1 VPPSARISSRAWAR
15 VHNRRVSTDPAWLA
29 RVQTDAPDV
38 VACWTVLD
46 DSLPGLKAMR
56 RELRA
61 RVHDGDAPRILA
73 QQEAIGDE
81 LGRVLDAL
89 PDDLLRAPGG
99 EEDWNVAQA
108 FAHTTAARRFLGTWA
123 ALDAGGTWPT
133 QHAPRVTPGVPGRSD
148 ATREELRTFL
158 DKSRRAIR
166 EAAAR
171 IEGHERQRCGM
182 EHPLIGRLRCGE
194 WLLFLGIHDC
204 MHLEQLDRLLTTG
217 VTGGA

>member
-1 VPPSARISSRAWAR
+1 MPTTA
-15 VHNRRVSTDPAWLA
+15 NWLA
-29 RVQTDAPDV
+29 RVRIGAPDV
-38 VACWTVLD
+38 VACWTALD
-46 DSLPGLKAMR
+46 DTLAGLKALH
-56 RELRA
+56 RELRQ
-61 RVHDGDAPRILA
+61 RVREGDAPRILA
-73 QQEAIGDE
+73 QQEAVGDE
-81 LGRVLDAL
+81 LERMLRAL
-89 PDDLLRAPGG
+89 PDELLRAPGG

-123 ALDAGGTWPT
+123 ALDAGGSWPT
-133 QHAPRVTPGVPGRSD
+133 EHAPEVTPSVPGPAD
-148 ATREELRTFL
+148 ADRAQLLAYL

-182 EHPLIGRLRCGE
+182 DHPWIGHLRCGE

-217 VTGGA
+217 GTAGG